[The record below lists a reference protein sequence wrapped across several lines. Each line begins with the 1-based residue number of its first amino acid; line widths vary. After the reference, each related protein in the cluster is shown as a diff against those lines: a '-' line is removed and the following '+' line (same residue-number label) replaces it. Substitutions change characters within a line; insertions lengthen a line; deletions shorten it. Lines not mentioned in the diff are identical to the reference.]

1 MTTPVEPT
9 EDATAPKGSSKF
21 YSEEEFNAALEAA
34 RKQEKDKL
42 YPQISKQDERYTAMN
57 DELKELRRF
66 QKAAEKQEADR
77 LAQIDAARKQAEEA
91 EMSAKDFAEKV
102 RRENEERIES
112 LRQET
117 EAREALYKRELE
129 FMQLQNHVQRRI
141 GEEQD
146 SIAPELLDYITGN
159 SVEEIEASIEKAKIK
174 TAAILEG
181 LRQATQAR
189 RSAMPG
195 VAPAAGTNGVGPM
208 DQQGDRQL
216 TKEDIEA
223 MDMNDFGALRK
234 KLGIDRLQAN
244 NTGVFGMQR

>member
-42 YPQISKQDERYTAMN
+42 YPQINKNDERWTALN
-57 DELKELRRF
+57 DEVKELRRAS
-66 QKAAEKQEADR
+66 KAAEKIEADR
-77 LAQIDAARKQAEEA
+77 LAAIDLANKKAAEA
-91 EMSAKDFAEKV
+91 EMSAKEFAEKV
-102 RRENEERIES
+102 RRENEERIEA
-112 LRQET
+112 LRLET
-117 EAREALYKRELE
+117 AQREALYKKELE

-141 GEEQD
+141 AEEQD

-189 RSAMPG
+189 RAGMPG

-208 DQQGDRQL
+208 DTPGDRQI

-234 KLGIDRLQAN
+234 KLGMDRLQAG
-244 NTGVFGMQR
+244 NTGIFGM